1 MNHTQQILD
10 MAKQNN
16 GVVTASMVDDAG
28 LSRGVLKYL
37 ADLGK
42 LEKTARGIY
51 ILPGTWEDE
60 FVSLQERFKR
70 GIFSLETALFLWNLT
85 DRTPGK
91 FHMTF
96 PGTYNLSKPK
106 AEGILCRSAK
116 EPYYSLGITKA
127 QTPSGNKVA
136 VYDAERTLCDVLRQ
150 RNRVDVS
157 VVTNAFKR
165 YAAQKEKNIP
175 LLSQYAKMLK
185 VEEKLRSYLEVLL

>member
-1 MNHTQQILD
+1 MNHTQQILE

-16 GVVTASMVDDAG
+16 GVVTASMIGEAG

-51 ILPGTWEDE
+51 ILPDAWEDE

-106 AEGILCRSAK
+106 AKGILIL
-116 EPYYSLGITKA
+116 YYI
-127 QTPSGNKVA
+127 N
-136 VYDAERTLCDVLRQ
+136 YYW
-150 RNRVDVS
+150 
-157 VVTNAFKR
+157 F
-165 YAAQKEKNIP
+165 Y
-175 LLSQYAKMLK
+175 Y
-185 VEEKLRSYLEVLL
+185 